1 MLAQSKNME
10 ESVFAAGLK
19 GARDMRRWLTVFVCL
34 ALALAACNSE
44 VQVDKPA
51 GTSSEPSSGTPSA
64 RPPER
69 GSAEDSEA
77 PDPECASPGEI
88 PKPADGK
95 ITPELKKQVKEL
107 LAELG
112 NEYISGIEG
121 PFIVLGN
128 FDEEPFR
135 RIMRR
140 TIRAC
145 SERMYKQFF
154 DKKPDYMLKV
164 YLFADDTSYRTM
176 AKKLWGDTHVSH
188 FGYYKSSEKA
198 LVMNISTGTGT
209 LVHEMFHA
217 LVEPDFD
224 DIPSWFNEGVASLYE
239 CCYLEKDRLVGGIN
253 WRFPRLKQAIDE
265 NDLVPL
271 SELVATTT
279 RQFYGHRSDL
289 HYAEARYFCMYLQKF
304 GVLEKFY
311 KKFCDNYKEDPT
323 GRKFLE
329 EILGKDLDKAEKDW
343 VKWAKTLK
351 YTR

>member
-1 MLAQSKNME
+1 MGRRLFI
-10 ESVFAAGLK
+10 FA
-19 GARDMRRWLTVFVCL
+19 CL
-34 ALALAACNSE
+34 ALAMAACNSE

-51 GTSSEPSSGTPSA
+51 GTAPEPSGGTAAPPSEGTPSG
-64 RPPER
+64 E
-69 GSAEDSEA
+69 GEK
-77 PDPECASPGEI
+77 PDRECASPTEI
-88 PKPADGK
+88 PKPADNK
-95 ITPELKKQVKEL
+95 ITPELEKQVKEL

-112 NEYISGIEG
+112 EGYISGVEG

-135 RIMRR
+135 RIMRH

-154 DKKPDYMLKV
+154 EKKPDYMLKV
-164 YLFADDTSYRTM
+164 YLFADDASYRSM
-176 AKKLWGDTHVSH
+176 AKKLWGDTDVSH
-188 FGYYKSSEKA
+188 FGYFKPSAKA

-224 DIPSWFNEGVASLYE
+224 DIPTWFNEGVASLYE
-239 CCYLEKDRLVGGIN
+239 CCCVEKERLVGGMN
-253 WRFPRLKQAIDE
+253 WRFPRLKRAIDRNE
-265 NDLVPL
+265 LVPL
-271 SELVATTT
+271 CELVATSTYE
-279 RQFYGHRSDL
+279 FYGPGSDL

-311 KKFCDNYKEDPT
+311 KEFRDNYKKDPT

-351 YTR
+351 YNR

>member
-1 MLAQSKNME
+1 M
-10 ESVFAAGLK
+10 G
-19 GARDMRRWLTVFVCL
+19 RWLVVLACL
-34 ALALAACNSE
+34 GFALAACNSE
-44 VQVDKPA
+44 VQKDKPA
-51 GTSSEPSSGTPSA
+51 GTTSEPAGRAPAAEGDSG
-64 RPPER
+64 E
-69 GSAEDSEA
+69 
-77 PDPECASPGEI
+77 PDPECASPAEAAEPTRDRI
-88 PKPADGK
+88 A
-95 ITPELKKQVKEL
+95 PELRKQVKEL
-107 LAELG
+107 LAQLG
-112 NEYISGIEG
+112 KEYISGIEG

-135 RIMRR
+135 RIMEH

-145 SERMYKQFF
+145 SQRMYKQFF

-164 YLFADDTSYRTM
+164 YLFADDASYRSM
-176 AKKLWGDTHVSH
+176 ARKLWGDTNVSH
-188 FGYYKSSEKA
+188 FGYFKSSEKA

-224 DIPSWFNEGVASLYE
+224 DIPAWFNEGVASLYE
-239 CCYLEKDRLVGGIN
+239 CCYVETERLVGGVN
-253 WRFPRLKQAIDE
+253 WRFPRLKEAIDG
-265 NDLVPL
+265 NDLVSL
-271 SELVATTT
+271 SELVATST
-279 RQFYGHRSDL
+279 REFYGPGSDL

-311 KKFCDNYKEDPT
+311 RKFRDNYKEDPT

-343 VKWAKTLK
+343 VKWANTLK